1 MRLPLS
7 SLIFILS
14 NLQNFVVV
22 TSQPFTNCDVSTY
35 YSSVNLSNRDEM
47 HSRIQSSQLNSL
59 SYSEVWDALTDIDS
73 DASGQNVRL
82 IYSDEYVPA
91 LPRDAGTCGYWNRE
105 HLWPRSR
112 GIADNGYDHTDL
124 HHMRPSDCNVNAAR
138 SNLLFGECGTASTST
153 CTIPAHPEAAV
164 GTEKDNMSFLPPK
177 NVRGDIA
184 RAILYMDLRY
194 DGDESNT
201 NDLVVSDCPD
211 SVPNSSGMGYL
222 SQLLEWHAEDPVD
235 DNERARNDAVCK
247 QYQGNRNPFVDYP
260 ELATKYFGVP
270 KQPMGNGLGYDC
282 SSPPPPSSTP
292 SPTPAGKGTCRGMT
306 SGDVAVIG
314 VKSTDPDMV
323 ALLATADLP
332 AGATIF
338 ITDNAWTGYELK
350 TNEGAIKLDV
360 TSAIAA
366 GTRFGFDA
374 ATNAALP
381 LSDSW
386 EKESGSLALS
396 VSGDNVMVYC
406 LEGDGSKQFL
416 YAVLIQSDWYNAN
429 VDSSAFSPNESAL
442 PSNLPDNCNI
452 APLNSNKRNWWYQR
466 TVSGSKTEMLNA
478 IADPTNWASD
488 DVAFDLDIGPATA
501 TNSPV
506 TNSPTNPPT
515 PNPTNQPVTKAP
527 SRNPVTASPTIP
539 AAGSCLGMTAGDVA
553 VIGVKSTDPDAITL
567 LATADLP
574 PGATVYITDNAW
586 TGYELKTNEGA
597 IKLDVTS
604 AIAAGTRFGFDAAT
618 NAALPLS
625 DSWEKESGSLALSV
639 SGDNVMVYCLEG
651 DGSKQFLYAVLIQS
665 DWSNANADSSA
676 FSPNESALPSNLPD
690 NCSVAL
696 NGNKRNWW
704 YQSEASGTKMEMLN
718 AIADPINWASD
729 DVAFDAGGATT
740 SSPSN
745 PPTPN
750 PTTPQPTPRPT
761 PRQVNTCGN
770 RGDFC
775 SRKNDCCSGRCSRKR
790 STCW

>member
-1 MRLPLS
+1 
-7 SLIFILS
+7 
-14 NLQNFVVV
+14 
-22 TSQPFTNCDVSTY
+22 
-35 YSSVNLSNRDEM
+35 
-47 HSRIQSSQLNSL
+47 
-59 SYSEVWDALTDIDS
+59 
-73 DASGQNVRL
+73 
-82 IYSDEYVPA
+82 
-91 LPRDAGTCGYWNRE
+91 
-105 HLWPRSR
+105 
-112 GIADNGYDHTDL
+112 
-124 HHMRPSDCNVNAAR
+124 
-138 SNLLFGECGTASTST
+138 
-153 CTIPAHPEAAV
+153 
-164 GTEKDNMSFLPPK
+164 MSFLPPK

-292 SPTPAGKGTCRGMT
+292 SPTPASKGTCRGMT

-416 YAVLIQSDWYNAN
+416 YAVLIQSDWSNAN

-452 APLNSNKRNWWYQR
+452 ALNS
-466 TVSGSKTEMLNA
+466 
-478 IADPTNWASD
+478 
-488 DVAFDLDIGPATA
+488 
-501 TNSPV
+501 
-506 TNSPTNPPT
+506 
-515 PNPTNQPVTKAP
+515 
-527 SRNPVTASPTIP
+527 
-539 AAGSCLGMTAGDVA
+539 
-553 VIGVKSTDPDAITL
+553 
-567 LATADLP
+567 
-574 PGATVYITDNAW
+574 
-586 TGYELKTNEGA
+586 
-597 IKLDVTS
+597 
-604 AIAAGTRFGFDAAT
+604 
-618 NAALPLS
+618 
-625 DSWEKESGSLALSV
+625 
-639 SGDNVMVYCLEG
+639 
-651 DGSKQFLYAVLIQS
+651 
-665 DWSNANADSSA
+665 
-676 FSPNESALPSNLPD
+676 
-690 NCSVAL
+690 
-696 NGNKRNWW
+696 NKRNWW

-750 PTTPQPTPRPT
+750 
-761 PRQVNTCGN
+761 VSNWCV
-770 RGDFC
+770 
-775 SRKNDCCSGRCSRKR
+775 SRYLSMQMC
-790 STCW
+790 